1 MFGYSLGHD
10 VTAVM
15 PFKEKNAKYK
25 IVLSDPEQTLF
36 IKLTEATEPVMTGE
50 DTNPLNVMI
59 KMMNTSYN
67 LNDNALSDPE
77 IQKLIKDPN
86 TKFDLVIVQ
95 PLFSSEAGY
104 YLAHRFKAPIAIWN
118 TAQSHMPFISTAMG
132 QPYNPSYVQ
141 FPLLGAIGQ
150 MTFFERVTN
159 TFASFMF
166 EHVARNTVMIR
177 NTNLLLDKHFPG
189 EPRPDLL
196 QLEKNVSVAFSF
208 GHPLILN
215 GLAPTVPNYVQLG
228 KLS

>member
-1 MFGYSLGHD
+1 MGCSLGHD

-25 IVLSDPEQTLF
+25 IVLSDPEQTVLT
-36 IKLTEATEPVMTGE
+36 KLAEATEPIMTGE
-50 DTNPLNVMI
+50 EANPLNAGR

-86 TKFDLVIVQ
+86 TRFDLVIVQ
-95 PLFSSEAGY
+95 PLINSETGY

-150 MTFFERVTN
+150 MTFFERVIN

-166 EHVARNTVMIR
+166 EHVARNTFMIS
-177 NTNLLLDKHFPG
+177 NANLVLEKHFPG
-189 EPRPDLL
+189 E
-196 QLEKNVSVAFSF
+196 
-208 GHPLILN
+208 LICYN
-215 GLAPTVPNYVQLG
+215 
-228 KLS
+228 

>member
-1 MFGYSLGHD
+1 
-10 VTAVM
+10 M

-25 IVLSDPEQTLF
+25 IVLSDPEQTLLT
-36 IKLTEATEPVMTGE
+36 KLAEASEPVMTGE
-50 DTNPLNVMI
+50 DTNPLSVMI
-59 KMMNTSYN
+59 KMMNTTYN

-86 TKFDLVIVQ
+86 TRFDLVIVQ
-95 PLFSSEAGY
+95 PLINSETGY

-132 QPYNPSYVQ
+132 QPYNPSFVQ

-150 MTFFERVTN
+150 MTFFERVIN

-166 EHVARNTVMIR
+166 EHVARNTFMIS
-177 NTNLLLDKHFPG
+177 NANLVLDKHFPG

-196 QLEKNVSVAFSF
+196 QLEKNASVAFSF
-208 GHPLILN
+208 GHPLILD
-215 GLAPTVPNYVQLG
+215 GLAPIVPNFVQLG

>member
-1 MFGYSLGHD
+1 
-10 VTAVM
+10 M

-25 IVLSDPEQTLF
+25 IVLSDPEQTLLT
-36 IKLTEATEPVMTGE
+36 KLAEASEPVMTGE
-50 DTNPLNVMI
+50 DTNPLSVMI
-59 KMMNTSYN
+59 KMMNTTYN

-86 TKFDLVIVQ
+86 TRFDLVIVQ
-95 PLFSSEAGY
+95 PLINSETGY

-118 TAQSHMPFISTAMG
+118 TAQSHLPFISTAMG

-141 FPLLGAIGQ
+141 FPMLGAIGQ
-150 MTFFERVTN
+150 MTFFERVIN

-166 EHVARNTVMIR
+166 EHVARNTFMIS
-177 NTNLLLDKHFPG
+177 NANLVLDKHFPG

-196 QLEKNVSVAFSF
+196 QLEKNASVAFSF
-208 GHPLILN
+208 GHPLILD
-215 GLAPTVPNYVQLG
+215 GLAPIVPNFVQLG

>member
-1 MFGYSLGHD
+1 
-10 VTAVM
+10 M

-25 IVLSDPEQTLF
+25 IVLSDPEQTLLT
-36 IKLTEATEPVMTGE
+36 KLAEATEPVMTGE
-50 DTNPLNVMI
+50 DTNLINVMT
-59 KMMNTSYN
+59 KMMNTTYN

-86 TKFDLVIVQ
+86 TRFDLVIVQ

-104 YLAHRFKAPIAIWN
+104 YLAHRFKAPIAVWN

-141 FPLLGAIGQ
+141 FPMLGAIGQ

-159 TFASFMF
+159 TFASFTF
-166 EHVARNTVMIR
+166 EHVARNTFMIS
-177 NTNLLLDKHFPG
+177 NANLVLEKHFPG

-196 QLEKNVSVAFSF
+196 QLEKMF
-208 GHPLILN
+208 L
-215 GLAPTVPNYVQLG
+215 
-228 KLS
+228 

>member
-1 MFGYSLGHD
+1 
-10 VTAVM
+10 M

-25 IVLSDPEQTLF
+25 IVLSDPEQTLLT
-36 IKLTEATEPVMTGE
+36 KLAEASEPVMTGE
-50 DTNPLNVMI
+50 DTNPLSVMI
-59 KMMNTSYN
+59 KMMNTTYN

-86 TKFDLVIVQ
+86 TRFDLVIVQ
-95 PLFSSEAGY
+95 PLINSETGY

-150 MTFFERVTN
+150 MTFFERVIN

-166 EHVARNTVMIR
+166 EHVARNTFMIS
-177 NTNLLLDKHFPG
+177 NANLVLDKHFPG

-196 QLEKNVSVAFSF
+196 QLEKNASVAFSF
-208 GHPLILN
+208 GHPLILD
-215 GLAPTVPNYVQLG
+215 GLAPIVPNFVQLG

>member
-1 MFGYSLGHD
+1 M
-10 VTAVM
+10 
-15 PFKEKNAKYK
+15 
-25 IVLSDPEQTLF
+25 LSDPEQTLMT
-36 IKLTEATEPVMTGE
+36 KLAEATEPIMTGE
-50 DTNPLNVMI
+50 ETNPINAGI
-59 KMMNTSYN
+59 KMMNASYN
-67 LNDNALSDPE
+67 VNDNALSDPE

-86 TKFDLVIVQ
+86 TRFDLVIVQ
-95 PLFSSEAGY
+95 PLINSEAGY

-118 TAQSHMPFISTAMG
+118 TAQSHLPFISTAMG

-141 FPLLGAIGQ
+141 MPMLGAIGH
-150 MTFFERVTN
+150 MTFFERVIN
-159 TFASFMF
+159 TFVSFMF
-166 EHVARNTVMIR
+166 EHFARNTVMIR

-208 GHPLILN
+208 GHPLILD

>member
-1 MFGYSLGHD
+1 
-10 VTAVM
+10 M

-25 IVLSDPEQTLF
+25 IVLSDPEQTLLT
-36 IKLTEATEPVMTGE
+36 KLAEATEPVMTGE
-50 DTNPLNVMI
+50 DTNPLSVMI
-59 KMMNTSYN
+59 KMMNTTYN

-86 TKFDLVIVQ
+86 TRFDLVIVQ
-95 PLFSSEAGY
+95 PLINSETGY

-141 FPLLGAIGQ
+141 FPMLGAIGQ
-150 MTFFERVTN
+150 MTFFERVIN

-166 EHVARNTVMIR
+166 EHVARNTFMIS
-177 NTNLLLDKHFPG
+177 NANLVLDKHFPG

-196 QLEKNVSVAFSF
+196 QLEKNASVAFSF
-208 GHPLILN
+208 GHPLILD
-215 GLAPTVPNYVQLG
+215 GLAPIVPNFVQLG
-228 KLS
+228 K